1 MPLQI
6 LKQLLIVCLLASPTI
21 AWAMFKPIR
30 VLAPEWAGDIS
41 CVNASICI
49 DDASRYRE
57 ASILYAESLRFVT
70 SAVGP
75 FQHNPRVVF
84 CSTED
89 CFQSFG
95 FMKASAS
102 TVGDFGIVISPR
114 GWTPYYVRHEMIH
127 HLQAEQ
133 LGTLT
138 LWLGPEWFIEGMA
151 YSLSN
156 DPRQLLSEPWQQYRT
171 KFEDWYQKVGK
182 ERLWEE
188 ARKL

>member
-1 MPLQI
+1 VPRQI
-6 LKQLLIVCLLASPTI
+6 LKPSLIVCLLASPAI

-41 CVNASICI
+41 CVSSRICI
-49 DDASRYRE
+49 DNALRYRE
-57 ASILYAESLRFVT
+57 ASELYEGALRFVA

-89 CFQSFG
+89 CFRSFG
-95 FMKASAS
+95 FIKASAS
-102 TVGDFGIVISPR
+102 TVGNFGIVISPR
-114 GWTPYYVRHEMIH
+114 GWTPYYVRHEMVH

-133 LGTLT
+133 LGALT

-151 YSLSN
+151 YSLSK
-156 DPRQLLSEPWQQYRT
+156 DPRRPLSEPWQQHRAE
-171 KFEDWYQKVGK
+171 FEGWYQKVGK